1 MYKKGRIKLVYS
13 FDYIYICGN
22 VSLYKPKGQRKR
34 SILCEFCSC
43 RHNDNRKRLSS
54 DGCIIVNVKKPFTL
68 MTLNCDVKKFT
79 GI

>member
-34 SILCEFCSC
+34 SILCEF
-43 RHNDNRKRLSS
+43 RQL
-54 DGCIIVNVKKPFTL
+54 IVYL
-68 MTLNCDVKKFT
+68 YLR
-79 GI
+79 